1 MKTLFRI
8 ILALA
13 AAALLSAPAL
23 AAKGDN
29 GNGNSNGNGQDKSES
44 SDSGN
49 NGNGNANGAGNGN
62 GNNGNPNG
70 NNGNGNNGN
79 GNGNNGRGN
88 PAGDPTR
95 SNAIVVVPDD
105 QQVVQNAVR
114 AKAALSLT
122 EITAVVGDETD
133 GRILDVQLVTFKGI
147 YLYDVTVLEQDG
159 VLHKLYFNARS
170 GVRVRTD

>member
-70 NNGNGNNGN
+70 NNGNGNN

>member
-13 AAALLSAPAL
+13 AAAVLSAPAL

-29 GNGNSNGNGQDKSES
+29 GNGNGQDKSES

-70 NNGNGNNGN
+70 NNGNGNN

-147 YLYDVTVLEQDG
+147 YLYDVTVLERDG